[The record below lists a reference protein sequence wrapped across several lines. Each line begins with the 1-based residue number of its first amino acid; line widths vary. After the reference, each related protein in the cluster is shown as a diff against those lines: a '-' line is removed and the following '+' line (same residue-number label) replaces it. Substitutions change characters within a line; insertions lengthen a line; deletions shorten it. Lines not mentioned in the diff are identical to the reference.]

1 MINQT
6 YCSKAWTDVNIDF
19 SKRTVRHCCKSESE
33 QFPATPTIDFFNNSP
48 GIVQRRNDLIT
59 GIQNS
64 QCSFCWDSYKT
75 TGSAYRDSV
84 NTNEINPP
92 IKYVEVLLDNICDMA
107 CLYCSADSS
116 HKIAQEQGL
125 AQKVSTPDEND
136 YAIFF
141 DWLATINSELR
152 LSFLGGE
159 PTYSKNFYKF
169 INMMLND
176 DRFNQKEIRII
187 IITNGNTSVTMMD
200 KFLNLVDSFPLTWKF
215 IITVSN
221 ESTHHQSELVR
232 HGLKWDTF
240 ETNVKRYLSHP
251 RLFRIALCP
260 TLCVLTLDYFD
271 DFLTWFFALVR
282 QYNKKVV
289 ITGNSVNDGM
299 LTISKA
305 ALDNKSVVEI
315 YRNNISQNSDLIID
329 VDSVYNWLDQIYTAI
344 GSETLDTKAFNDFI
358 TTKAQ
363 QKSDPRVSQF
373 VLKY

>member
-1 MINQT
+1 V
-6 YCSKAWTDVNIDF
+6 S
-19 SKRTVRHCCKSESE
+19 
-33 QFPATPTIDFFNNSP
+33 PTADFFDNSP

-59 GIQNS
+59 GIQNP
-64 QCSFCWDSYKT
+64 QCSSCWDSYKT

-92 IKYVEVLLDNICDMA
+92 IRFVEVLLDNICDMA
-107 CLYCSADSS
+107 CLYCSAESS

-125 AQKVSTPDEND
+125 TQGVLSADQND

-141 DWLATINSELR
+141 DWLSTIDQEFS

-159 PTYSKNFYKF
+159 PTYSKNFYQF

-187 IITNGNTSVTMMD
+187 VVTNGNTSVAMMD
-200 KFLNLVDSFPLTWKF
+200 KFLSLIDRFPLTWKF

-221 ESTHHQSELVR
+221 ESTHRQSELVR

-240 ETNVKRYLSHP
+240 ETNIKRYLSHP
-251 RLFRIALCP
+251 RLFLIALCP
-260 TLCVLTLDYFD
+260 TLSILTLDYFD

-305 ALDNKSVVEI
+305 TLDNKSVVEI

-329 VDSVYNWLDQIYTAI
+329 VDYVHNWLDQIYIAI
-344 GSETLDTKAFNDFI
+344 GSETLDNGAFNEFI

-363 QKSDPRVSQF
+363 QKSDPRLAELL
-373 VLKY
+373 LK